1 MIRKQ
6 ETRTRLLR
14 ITIDFGAW
22 IFTGWGGMKSL
33 KGFAAGTAAPS
44 RVKIREIARAGV
56 QGSWPTRNMYTGH
69 EPGTG
74 RNRTK
79 TA

>member
-1 MIRKQ
+1 
-6 ETRTRLLR
+6 
-14 ITIDFGAW
+14 
-22 IFTGWGGMKSL
+22 MKSL

-44 RVKIREIARAGV
+44 CAKIREIVRAGV
-56 QGSWPTRNMYTGH
+56 QSPGCTRKMYTGH

>member
-1 MIRKQ
+1 
-6 ETRTRLLR
+6 
-14 ITIDFGAW
+14 
-22 IFTGWGGMKSL
+22 MKSL

-69 EPGTG
+69 EPVTG
-74 RNRTK
+74 RNRK
-79 TA
+79 KPDENRLKSGRDKISRAAK